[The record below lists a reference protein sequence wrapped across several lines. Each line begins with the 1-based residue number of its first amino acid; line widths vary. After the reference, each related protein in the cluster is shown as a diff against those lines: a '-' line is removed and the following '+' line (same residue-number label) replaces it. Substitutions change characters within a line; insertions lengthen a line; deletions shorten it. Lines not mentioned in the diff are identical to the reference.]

1 MKALLIR
8 IGFVLL
14 AGLAPLSAVAGD
26 PDSFD
31 DEDFEDD
38 EMPQFVQPP
47 LPPLPNSPNRPAAGP
62 APMPSWNGP
71 QAGNGG
77 WQNPQSAPAWNGPA
91 PQQIGSAGF
100 PQAGSSQPGFPQ
112 QGFAASGA
120 MNTPHGP
127 QLKPGAP
134 LGAIDFERHD
144 GGFFRIMKPRGWQV
158 STFGNGPTLSYCI
171 KDPGNPARQFFM
183 IAQCTLLG
191 SENAKQLFMMSQQ
204 YSAQP
209 VDVSDAPVTPDM
221 SPQGFL
227 RSWNSIARTRA
238 VQQAMPWRPE
248 LANLQV
254 VGAQPQPSPF
264 DQVGARGEQMRAT
277 FTEAGMP
284 AEGLFFAAVSRYDFM
299 EQGCAMSFTG
309 VTAPQGELATLQPI
323 AQRCLES
330 LQLDPGYVQTQ
341 RQLQQA
347 NFRDAQMVRNTMNEI
362 NDIHNRT
369 WQDRQESIDL
379 RHRMWSDGMSGVERM
394 VDPNSGQTYWV
405 NNGDYRNYDMN
416 RNQFEMNNLQS
427 IPYDRRHLE
436 MLNRNAWNGYENIR

>member
-1 MKALLIR
+1 MKAFLSR
-8 IGFVLL
+8 IGFVVL
-14 AGLAPLSAVAGD
+14 AGLAPLSAIAGD
-26 PDSFD
+26 PDSLD

-47 LPPLPNSPNRPAAGP
+47 LPPLPQTANRLNGGPTPTPGWNNP
-62 APMPSWNGP
+62 APH
-71 QAGNGG
+71 QLA
-77 WQNPQSAPAWNGPA
+77 SANFGHS
-91 PQQIGSAGF
+91 GV
-100 PQAGSSQPGFPQ
+100 PQ
-112 QGFAASGA
+112 QGAAQPGITRQSASQSVIPNAGSAAPGA
-120 MNTPHGP
+120 TNISA
-127 QLKPGAP
+127 AP
-134 LGAIDFERHD
+134 LGPIEFERHD

-171 KDPGNPARQFFM
+171 KDPSNPARQFFM

-191 SENAKQLFMMSQQ
+191 SENAKQLFLMSQQ
-204 YSAQP
+204 YAAQP

-227 RSWNSIARTRA
+227 RSWNSIARMRA

-254 VGAQPQPSPF
+254 IGAQPQPSPF

-277 FTEAGMP
+277 FTEGGMP

-309 VTAPQGELATLQPI
+309 VTAPLGELATLQPI
-323 AQRCLES
+323 AQRCLDS

-379 RHRMWSDGMSGVERM
+379 RQRMWSDGMSGVERM
-394 VDPNSGQTYWV
+394 VNPNSGQTYWV